1 MGYEDFEKFLS
12 EGQGY
17 AHTFFPKFKGFLSQ
31 CLEHT
36 QNFFSEEG
44 STSLYN
50 LFSDNSSKIFYA
62 SAALIGLFISPILT
76 LTIVSIGAASYI
88 LLTKKDE
95 EDSDAKSSILFTK
108 RDIEQIRKTIVNFT
122 TYVAIGAI
130 IKLFLTSLLNYV
142 NGLCTALGVIGHGI
156 LTCLG
161 AIGHELLILGNW
173 LSPGLDVM
181 GSWLATNV
189 NIMGAWLATNTVTI
203 ANLFYT
209 AVVAHPAIAIAIPL
223 LVLTASLIIDSCW
236 KFFNSKGAYKVNGSD
251 QPNSVGSDEISQKP
265 DNFLANDT
273 NRTDNSA
280 QPASWPFSY
289 LGF

>member
-130 IKLFLTSLLNYV
+130 IKL
-142 NGLCTALGVIGHGI
+142 I
-156 LTCLG
+156 LT
-161 AIGHELLILGNW
+161 
-173 LSPGLDVM
+173 GL
-181 GSWLATNV
+181 W
-189 NIMGAWLATNTVTI
+189 I
-203 ANLFYT
+203 AVPIYIKT
-209 AVVAHPAIAIAIPL
+209 G
-223 LVLTASLIIDSCW
+223 LV
-236 KFFNSKGAYKVNGSD
+236 
-251 QPNSVGSDEISQKP
+251 
-265 DNFLANDT
+265 
-273 NRTDNSA
+273 
-280 QPASWPFSY
+280 
-289 LGF
+289 